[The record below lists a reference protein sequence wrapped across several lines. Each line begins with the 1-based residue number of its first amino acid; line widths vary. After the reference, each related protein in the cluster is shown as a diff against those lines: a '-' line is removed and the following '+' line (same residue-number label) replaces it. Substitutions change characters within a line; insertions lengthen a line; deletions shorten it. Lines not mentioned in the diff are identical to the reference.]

1 MARTGQFRIVLVTCG
16 SMAEA
21 RKIAKSVV
29 EERLAACVNIVSTPV
44 ESVYQW
50 NGRVEKASE
59 RLLIIKTGGKRLKK
73 LEQEVLRLHS
83 YETPEFLVIQ
93 IAGGSKEYLRWLAT
107 SLSKRA

>member
-1 MARTGQFRIVLVTCG
+1 MARIGQFQIVLVTCG
-16 SMAEA
+16 SIAEA

-29 EERLAACVNIVSTPV
+29 GKQLAACVNILGGTV
-44 ESVYQW
+44 ESIYQW
-50 NGRVEKASE
+50 KGKVEKTRE
-59 RLLIIKTGGKRLKK
+59 RMLIIKTSARLRKRLEK
-73 LEQEVLRLHS
+73 EVLRMHS